1 MHLAATI
8 ERAEKQII
16 LATHARRL
24 LHLLDDTP
32 VVPGDERQPFEHD
45 MEARQILNEAE
56 SDLRAW
62 EPSVEAI
69 PTNAGELGANLM
81 VKPETIETAAPAEE
95 GSSLPAGSDEVTPA
109 HPESTPRTTL
119 EDEGAAT
126 ESKVPQTLSAND
138 PVTAAS

>member
-32 VVPGDERQPFEHD
+32 VVPGDERQPFEHEL
-45 MEARQILNEAE
+45 EARQILNEAE

-62 EPSVEAI
+62 EPTVEAI
-69 PTNAGELGANLM
+69 PTNAGDLGTNLM
-81 VKPETIETAAPAEE
+81 VKPEALETAALGEE
-95 GSSLPAGSDEVTPA
+95 GAGLPARGENATSTQ
-109 HPESTPRTTL
+109 PESAQRANV
-119 EDEGAAT
+119 EDEAT
-126 ESKVPQTLSAND
+126 AIETKEPQTLSAND